1 MEGSSAFAKA
11 DRLRAFLRYVVERTL
26 DGEAHTIKEY
36 SIALAVCGRSQSF
49 DGRIDPIVRVDASRL
64 RARLEA
70 YYSLEGREDI
80 VRIVLPKGSYIPT
93 FTSVPSARS
102 ALPLASLIV
111 LPFVSVGTHSD
122 GESFT
127 DGLTEELIHQMS
139 RAPELRVIART
150 SSFHYRGS
158 SDLPRIAAALGVDHV
173 VEGSVRWAAD
183 RIRVT
188 VQLTDVQARSVLWS
202 EQYDRRLADVLAVQ
216 DEICA
221 SIARALKI
229 QLLATPKAVTSGV
242 DARAHVEY
250 LKGRYFWNRR
260 TAAALTQSLEHYRRA
275 LAIEPHFAAAHCGI
289 ADTVMVQALNEE
301 VDAAHAQAEAGAHA
315 RGATELA
322 PHLVEALTS
331 AAAVA
336 SVLEWDWD
344 RGERLFQRATDLG
357 PGVALA
363 HYLYAIFNLA
373 PRARWDDAL
382 LAMERA
388 LELDPVSPVLLRDLG
403 IVHYLRGEY
412 GDAEAALHAAEG
424 LDPGYRGSLFWL
436 GRTYAEQ
443 GKWDEALAA
452 FDARRHEPAANSR
465 VLASVVHTL
474 GTMGRYRDAAA
485 QFERLSSA
493 QEGRVPPLNLA
504 IALIGLR
511 RDDEAI
517 GQLEH
522 ALADHAVPLYQLRV
536 DPVYAPLRGSDRFQ
550 AILRRMH
557 LADVS

>member
-229 QLLATPKAVTSGV
+229 QLLATPKPVTSGV
-242 DARAHVEY
+242 DARAH
-250 LKGRYFWNRR
+250 
-260 TAAALTQSLEHYRRA
+260 
-275 LAIEPHFAAAHCGI
+275 
-289 ADTVMVQALNEE
+289 
-301 VDAAHAQAEAGAHA
+301 A
-315 RGATELA
+315 R
-322 PHLVEALTS
+322 VEADHS
-331 AAAVA
+331 
-336 SVLEWDWD
+336 D
-344 RGERLFQRATDLG
+344 F
-357 PGVALA
+357 
-363 HYLYAIFNLA
+363 H
-373 PRARWDDAL
+373 RW
-382 LAMERA
+382 
-388 LELDPVSPVLLRDLG
+388 S
-403 IVHYLRGEY
+403 
-412 GDAEAALHAAEG
+412 
-424 LDPGYRGSLFWL
+424 
-436 GRTYAEQ
+436 
-443 GKWDEALAA
+443 
-452 FDARRHEPAANSR
+452 
-465 VLASVVHTL
+465 
-474 GTMGRYRDAAA
+474 
-485 QFERLSSA
+485 LSS
-493 QEGRVPPLNLA
+493 GRV
-504 IALIGLR
+504 
-511 RDDEAI
+511 
-517 GQLEH
+517 
-522 ALADHAVPLYQLRV
+522 
-536 DPVYAPLRGSDRFQ
+536 
-550 AILRRMH
+550 
-557 LADVS
+557 